1 MASGLVSTLARL
13 DYGLIQLPCPE
24 LEYFGA
30 IRKPSTASE
39 MASREYL
46 RRIDDLA
53 DRVVETIYML
63 ENSGIEV
70 VALIGVRGSP
80 TCGVGKTHFTDKVR
94 REPGIGLF
102 IYSIINRLKRNFV
115 LLEWGF
121 KSPN

>member
-1 MASGLVSTLARL
+1 
-13 DYGLIQLPCPE
+13 
-24 LEYFGA
+24 
-30 IRKPSTASE
+30 

-102 IYSIINRLKRNFV
+102 MYSIINRLKRNFV

-121 KSPN
+121 KSPS